1 MHSLLLVVTTLAGSI
16 SMGPLAFIGG
26 SIPIL
31 WAISSSASSY
41 PSDWRT
47 KRLCSTRGQKTGLS
61 VRGAKQRPS
70 SLPAFFQSISILEI
84 CAISFCITEE
94 KSEMPEISCMAFFLF
109 LYLSKQVVLLFDF
122 ANPQVVSAEIPQS
135 WWGSYGFT
143 VLVVLAF
150 WISGFSTESNGTYG
164 GSTWGSAD
172 MAVFPWDHPDLLTTP
187 LAAWATDTRHLNSTR
202 MLVHVARLSIL
213 FPSTNRHCDGYVM
226 KWYRQKSMR
235 EVEWKKNKLT
245 WSNVRCVSWVW

>member
-1 MHSLLLVVTTLAGSI
+1 MTDTCIYCPIGKVWTQTIVVFMHSLLLVVTTLAGSI

-94 KSEMPEISCMAFFLF
+94 TSEMPEISCMAFFCFFIYRSRWFCCSILQTPKLWVLRF
-109 LYLSKQVVLLFDF
+109 PSHDGVLMALLFW
-122 ANPQVVSAEIPQS
+122 Q
-135 WWGSYGFT
+135 
-143 VLVVLAF
+143 
-150 WISGFSTESNGTYG
+150 
-164 GSTWGSAD
+164 
-172 MAVFPWDHPDLLTTP
+172 
-187 LAAWATDTRHLNSTR
+187 
-202 MLVHVARLSIL
+202 
-213 FPSTNRHCDGYVM
+213 C
-226 KWYRQKSMR
+226 
-235 EVEWKKNKLT
+235 
-245 WSNVRCVSWVW
+245 